1 MLCLLFCKLYFQDM
15 KFLVQFLVLVFNFFY
30 LMGNKGRAEVR
41 TSDTE
46 PDGSGVDILET
57 GKSG

>member
-1 MLCLLFCKLYFQDM
+1 
-15 KFLVQFLVLVFNFFY
+15 
-30 LMGNKGRAEVR
+30 MGKKGRAEVR

-46 PDGSGVDILET
+46 LDGSGVDILET

>member
-1 MLCLLFCKLYFQDM
+1 M

-30 LMGNKGRAEVR
+30 LMGKKGRAEVR